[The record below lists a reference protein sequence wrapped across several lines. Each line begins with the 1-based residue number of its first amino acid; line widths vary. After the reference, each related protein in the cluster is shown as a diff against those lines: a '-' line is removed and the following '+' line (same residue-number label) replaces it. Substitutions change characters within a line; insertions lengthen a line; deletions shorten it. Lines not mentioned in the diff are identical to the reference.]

1 MVNKMTFSDE
11 EIDEMATRGDIRYFL
26 EENMERREEKQM
38 SFVAK
43 MSSTGLLLVLSIG
56 TGFWLSSYGKP
67 FNSALFNIHKL
78 IALATAI
85 YTAILV
91 RNLLKGIDTSALIQI
106 MVIALG
112 LSLIILFGSGI
123 LLSLGKAPYN
133 LIKTVHTITTF
144 STLLAT
150 VITFYLLLIS
160 RR

>member
-1 MVNKMTFSDE
+1 
-11 EIDEMATRGDIRYFL
+11 
-26 EENMERREEKQM
+26 M

-56 TGFWLSSYGKP
+56 TGFWLSSYGKL

-91 RNLLKGIDTSALIQI
+91 RNLLKGIDTSAFVRI

-150 VITFYLLLIS
+150 VITFYLLLIN

>member
-1 MVNKMTFSDE
+1 
-11 EIDEMATRGDIRYFL
+11 
-26 EENMERREEKQM
+26 M
-38 SFVAK
+38 SFGSK
-43 MSSTGLLLVLSIG
+43 MISAGMLLVVSIG

-85 YTAILV
+85 YTVMVV
-91 RNLLKGIDTSALIQI
+91 RNLLKGIDPSAFVRV
-106 MVIALG
+106 MAIALG
-112 LSLIILFGSGI
+112 VSLILLFGSGI
-123 LLSLGKAPYN
+123 LLSLGKAPYS

-150 VITFYLLLIS
+150 VITFYLLLIN